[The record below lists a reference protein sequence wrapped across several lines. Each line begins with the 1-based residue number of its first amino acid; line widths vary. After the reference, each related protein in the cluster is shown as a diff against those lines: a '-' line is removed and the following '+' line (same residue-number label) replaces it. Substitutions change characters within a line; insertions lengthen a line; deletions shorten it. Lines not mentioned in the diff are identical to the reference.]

1 VEIPESI
8 GNFHLFSNLV
18 DNTLPSVVVRETGH
32 SEILFMSFS
41 SIIVLAG
48 MYLAYIVYFRKS
60 GLSESFNHS
69 RINKFF
75 EKGWGFD
82 RLYDTLFVKPV
93 VWLSEMDKNDI
104 FDWLNIGISRL
115 ALLTNNLLSITQN
128 GKLRWYLMSFTIGI
142 VLILTYM
149 ICR

>member
-1 VEIPESI
+1 
-8 GNFHLFSNLV
+8 
-18 DNTLPSVVVRETGH
+18 
-32 SEILFMSFS
+32 
-41 SIIVLAG
+41 
-48 MYLAYIVYFRKS
+48 
-60 GLSESFNHS
+60 
-69 RINKFF
+69 
-75 EKGWGFD
+75 
-82 RLYDTLFVKPV
+82 VKPV